1 MTSAKYS
8 GLCAPGCTRH
18 SRLLLVPRVSGLN
31 YRWWRILHFTSG
43 SCSPRS
49 LDAMCC
55 AEETYWAFRS
65 RSMWV
70 DITISIPW
78 TILAGPLR
86 ATSVGVYR
94 PLQIVDGSRHFVI
107 DCSLLLFDYNG
118 FSLRSISS
126 HVALCHTCVT
136 VEDSKR
142 ALSSHLIFIVQLQ
155 ILSNFRS
162 VGAAFLLAYYA
173 EDGVLQSP
181 ESSVLSWTNL
191 YPGSNYSHV
200 I

>member
-1 MTSAKYS
+1 M
-8 GLCAPGCTRH
+8 
-18 SRLLLVPRVSGLN
+18 
-31 YRWWRILHFTSG
+31 
-43 SCSPRS
+43 
-49 LDAMCC
+49 
-55 AEETYWAFRS
+55 
-65 RSMWV
+65 
-70 DITISIPW
+70 
-78 TILAGPLR
+78 
-86 ATSVGVYR
+86 GVYR